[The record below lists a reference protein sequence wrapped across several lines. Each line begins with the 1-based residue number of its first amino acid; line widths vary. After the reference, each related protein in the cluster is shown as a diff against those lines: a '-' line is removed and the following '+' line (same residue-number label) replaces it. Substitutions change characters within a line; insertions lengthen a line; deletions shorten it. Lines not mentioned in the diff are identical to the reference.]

1 MGDWHKIKTQEDIA
15 LLMDIYGNFH
25 DSCIVS
31 MNYHSGA
38 FVDDDRT
45 LYYGDENNRRLSV
58 IFQCQW
64 KPRTIELEF
73 SGLRQM
79 HIVGWQDNY
88 TCDISDAYLAFHNH
102 LLTERL
108 EKVIIWADTDWFDIE
123 KIDNSITEPS
133 DTYIVANELRWRV
146 INE

>member
-15 LLMDIYGNFH
+15 LLMDIYDNFH

-31 MNYHSGA
+31 MNYNSGA
-38 FVDDDRT
+38 FVDEDRA

-58 IFQCQW
+58 IFQGQW
-64 KPRTIELEF
+64 KPKTIELEF

-79 HIVGWQDNY
+79 HIVGWQNNY

-102 LLTERL
+102 LLPGSPEQL
-108 EKVIIWADTDWFDIE
+108 IVWADTDWFDVD
-123 KIDNSITEPS
+123 KIDNSINEPA
-133 DTYIVANELRWRV
+133 DTYIVASKLRWRV

>member
-1 MGDWHKIKTQEDIA
+1 
-15 LLMDIYGNFH
+15 
-25 DSCIVS
+25 
-31 MNYHSGA
+31 
-38 FVDDDRT
+38 
-45 LYYGDENNRRLSV
+45 
-58 IFQCQW
+58 
-64 KPRTIELEF
+64 
-73 SGLRQM
+73 M

-146 INE
+146 INEQTLPVYMASDKFGSCKGGKLWAKIIWIWLLLQ